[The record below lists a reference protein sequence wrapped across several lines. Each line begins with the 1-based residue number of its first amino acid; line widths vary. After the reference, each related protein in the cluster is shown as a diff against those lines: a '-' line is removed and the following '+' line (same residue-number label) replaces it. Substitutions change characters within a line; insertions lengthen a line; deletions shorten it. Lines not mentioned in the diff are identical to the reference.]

1 MKPPDELYRFHVAN
15 LQAIDTAI
23 KRVTLSLRVAVSSG
37 DKKTICA
44 FVRLYA
50 LLLGAWAECRLCKLV
65 YEPNGFN
72 EQERTF
78 IRLGST
84 QLEQWHTAVEI
95 AFRKYYNVPKAPL
108 SDKSLAHSTY
118 SQYVTI
124 LDMLEKDLRPII
136 ELRNKLAHGQW
147 VYPLNTTGDDVAQEQ
162 MDALRVENLVSLQF
176 KKALISYLSDVIHDL
191 VVSRPT
197 FERDFD
203 KHYRAIVATRC
214 NLQTRDYKSY
224 VKRMER
230 KYQRG
235 KAKRARAFQSEV
247 RPNESLKPTC

>member
-23 KRVTLSLRVAVSSG
+23 KRVTLSLRAAISSG
-37 DKKTICA
+37 DEKTIRA

-78 IRLGST
+78 IRSRST

-95 AFRKYYNVPKAPL
+95 AFRKYYNVPKALL

-118 SQYVTI
+118 SQYATI

-147 VYPLNTTGDDVAQEQ
+147 VYPLNNTGDDVAQKQ
-162 MDALRVENLVSLQF
+162 MGALRGENLLSLQF
-176 KKALISYLSDVIHDL
+176 KKALVSYLSDVIHDL

-197 FERDFD
+197 FERDFNE
-203 KHYRAIVATRC
+203 HYRAIVATRC
-214 NLQTRDYKSY
+214 NLQRRDYKSY
-224 VKRMER
+224 AKQMVK
-230 KYQRG
+230 KYERG
-235 KAKRARAFQSEV
+235 KAKRPRLFRAKRRLTSD
-247 RPNESLKPTC
+247 